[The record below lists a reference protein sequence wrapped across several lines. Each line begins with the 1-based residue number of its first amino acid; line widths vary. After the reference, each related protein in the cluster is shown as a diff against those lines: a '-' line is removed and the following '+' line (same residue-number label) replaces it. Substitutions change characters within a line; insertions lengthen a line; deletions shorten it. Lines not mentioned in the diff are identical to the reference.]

1 MRKLIALFILIGVFF
16 PLAFA
21 AMTLTAVRPWVLDRG
36 FYEGIAND
44 ERLYEALL
52 TNDLPRRFNH
62 DAFTEDEQLPLEA
75 LRIALGDV
83 LTVDYLRAQSLN
95 VIDQVFDY
103 FEGRERDFELDWDI
117 SPIKAALIGE
127 GRSRFATALAAEL
140 PDCAPGQDAV
150 APGGSLTRCISD
162 DGSVEAAAAQIAA
175 ALPAVLENTPDHIVL
190 NDDTPYVRMNWY
202 DFGLLPGSSVVAAL
216 DIAMLMTVVTALAV
230 GIVGAFLG
238 GDDLRGRLKWF
249 SSALFFPGSLFL
261 AAGLVMASPLIV
273 GPISSG
279 LASSRWGTQYSE
291 SFREA
296 VADVIVPVVQQIG
309 SGFVLTGIV
318 VSLIALAVLIW
329 SGATPAQGQ
338 RSSKMVQVPAR
349 NP

>member
-1 MRKLIALFILIGVFF
+1 MRKLIALFTLIVVFF

-21 AMTLTAVRPWVLDRG
+21 AMTLTSIRPWVLDRG
-36 FYEGIAND
+36 FYEGIMND
-44 ERLYEALL
+44 EALYEALL
-52 TNDLPRRFNH
+52 SNDLPRRFNR
-62 DAFTEDEQLPLEA
+62 DAFTEVEQLPLEA
-75 LRIALGDV
+75 LSIALRDV
-83 LTVDYLRAQSLN
+83 LTADYLRAQSLT

-127 GRSRFATALAAEL
+127 ERSRFAAALAAEL

-150 APGGSLTRCISD
+150 APGGSLTRCIPD
-162 DGSVEAAAAQIAA
+162 DGSVEAAAAQIAE

-202 DFGLLPGSSVVAAL
+202 DFGLLPGSSVVVAL
-216 DIAMLMTVVTALAV
+216 DIAMLMTIVTALAV

-249 SSALFFPGSLFL
+249 SAALFFPGSLFL
-261 AAGLVMASPLIV
+261 AAGLGLTSSYIV
-273 GPISSG
+273 DVISRSID
-279 LASSRWGTQYSE
+279 SVRYSE
-291 SFREA
+291 AYRDA
-296 VADVIVPVVQQIG
+296 ALQVMTQIIQQIG
-309 SGFVLTGIV
+309 SGLLLTGIV
-318 VSLIALAVLIW
+318 VSLIALGVLAL
-329 SGATPAQGQ
+329 SLVTPAQGKQ
-338 RSSKMVQVPAR
+338 KPRIVAIPVR